1 MGNCPGTFF
10 EARLCN
16 ISGVKKQST
25 QGFFPDKG
33 VGLTLGEISQQIS
46 IIDKYT
52 FCGSLFSVYKTYTIN
67 KNSTNMAEAVT
78 TSRVFYFAF

>member
-10 EARLCN
+10 EVRLCN

-33 VGLTLGEISQQIS
+33 VGLTLGEI
-46 IIDKYT
+46 
-52 FCGSLFSVYKTYTIN
+52 
-67 KNSTNMAEAVT
+67 
-78 TSRVFYFAF
+78 